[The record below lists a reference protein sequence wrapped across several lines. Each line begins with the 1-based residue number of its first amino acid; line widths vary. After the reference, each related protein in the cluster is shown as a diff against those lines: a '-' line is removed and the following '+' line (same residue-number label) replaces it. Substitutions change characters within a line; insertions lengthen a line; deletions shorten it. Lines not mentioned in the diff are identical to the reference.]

1 LNWLP
6 VFDGRVTMPQ
16 RARSVSRLSNQI
28 DRTKGENIN
37 EIAILIAILFA
48 LLVGFLSI
56 QGVRAIIYS
65 HSGQWKLQQRLRR
78 FVQREAE

>member
-1 LNWLP
+1 MN
-6 VFDGRVTMPQ
+6 GIT
-16 RARSVSRLSNQI
+16 
-28 DRTKGENIN
+28 
-37 EIAILIAILFA
+37 ILFA
-48 LLVGFLSI
+48 VVFTRLVGFLSI